1 MAEPE
6 LPSLDAEDVP
16 TRVAAVRELGLHGK
30 PDVIPRLVDLAR
42 TDSSPAIRLA
52 TAAAAAD
59 ILSRYRVGKRAKE
72 LNLEERRKLLAL
84 FNGIDPGVN
93 SGLFS
98 MLASLG
104 LPEAVGRISIG
115 LRDPRGGVR
124 VGAAVGL
131 LRLACS
137 VQAHGDKELERRI
150 VALLQ
155 DKRLK
160 PDALAEVAEVCAA
173 VGYVSAIPILDEL
186 ATSGGRSDVV
196 GTSLER
202 LQSFEANPPA
212 GGYSSDGRDAGEV
225 DDNPALGTAKLVLGP
240 SLSLLL
246 ENGKRTWG
254 DALKGSAL
262 RRLYIRP
269 PGAGEPVDAVQWK
282 GRTYYRVAQPELE
295 ELALEAI
302 DVEAIDL
309 AKAKKGGVQLNGRK
323 LKELFQE
330 QVRADTARGHFVKA
344 LIDLCVGDYEAAR
357 EELVAGGAM
366 KKIPTDL
373 HYFLGELAP
382 TKKAAKENLEAYLSK
397 TKGKGAF
404 AARATKLLKKK

>member
-1 MAEPE
+1 LAEPE

-30 PDVIPRLVDLAR
+30 PDIIPRLVELAR
-42 TDSSPAIRLA
+42 TDGSPAIRLA

-59 ILSRYRVGKRAKE
+59 ILSRYRVGPRAKE
-72 LNLEERRKLLAL
+72 LSLEERRKLLAL

-137 VQAHGDKELERRI
+137 VQAHGDEELEQRI

-173 VGYVSAIPILDEL
+173 VGYTSAIPVLDEL
-186 ATSGGRSDVV
+186 ATTGGQADVV

-202 LQSFEANPPA
+202 LQAFQANPPI

-225 DDNPALGTAKLVLGP
+225 DDSPALGTAKLALGP

-246 ENGKRTWG
+246 EKGKRTWG
-254 DALKGSAL
+254 EALDQPDL

-269 PGAGEPVDAVQWK
+269 IGAGEPVEAVQWR
-282 GRTYYRVAQPELE
+282 GRTWYRVSQAELE
-295 ELALEAI
+295 EIGLEAI

-309 AKAKKGGVQLNGRK
+309 PKAKKGGVQLNGRR

-330 QVRADTARGHFVKA
+330 QVRPDSARGRFLRA
-344 LIDLCVGDYEAAR
+344 LIDLCVGDVEAAR
-357 EELVAGGAM
+357 EELIAGAAM
-366 KKIPTDL
+366 KKVPPDL

-382 TKKAAKENLEAYLSK
+382 TKKAAKENLEAYLTK
-397 TKGKGAF
+397 TKGKGQF

>member
-16 TRVAAVRELGLHGK
+16 TRIAAVRELGLHGK
-30 PDVIPRLVDLAR
+30 PDIISRLVELAR
-42 TDSSPAIRLA
+42 TDASPAIRLA

-131 LRLACS
+131 LRLVCS

-160 PDALAEVAEVCAA
+160 PDALAEVAEVLCAA
-173 VGYVSAIPILDEL
+173 VGYHVRRDPRPARHERRAVGRGGHVPRTPAVVQPISRSA
-186 ATSGGRSDVV
+186 AT
-196 GTSLER
+196 
-202 LQSFEANPPA
+202 
-212 GGYSSDGRDAGEV
+212 SSDGRDAE
-225 DDNPALGTAKLVLGP
+225 
-240 SLSLLL
+240 
-246 ENGKRTWG
+246 
-254 DALKGSAL
+254 
-262 RRLYIRP
+262 
-269 PGAGEPVDAVQWK
+269 
-282 GRTYYRVAQPELE
+282 
-295 ELALEAI
+295 
-302 DVEAIDL
+302 
-309 AKAKKGGVQLNGRK
+309 
-323 LKELFQE
+323 
-330 QVRADTARGHFVKA
+330 
-344 LIDLCVGDYEAAR
+344 
-357 EELVAGGAM
+357 
-366 KKIPTDL
+366 
-373 HYFLGELAP
+373 
-382 TKKAAKENLEAYLSK
+382 
-397 TKGKGAF
+397 
-404 AARATKLLKKK
+404 

>member
-6 LPSLDAEDVP
+6 VPSLDAEDVP
-16 TRVAAVRELGLHGK
+16 TRVAAVRELGLHGQ
-30 PDVIPRLVDLAR
+30 PDIISRLVELAR

-59 ILSRYRVGKRAKE
+59 ILSRYRVGPRAKT
-72 LNLEERRKLLAL
+72 LGLEERRKLLAL

-137 VQAHGDKELERRI
+137 VQAHGDEELESRI

-173 VGYVSAIPILDEL
+173 VGYTSAIPVLEEL
-186 ATSGGRSDVV
+186 STSAGQADVV

-202 LQSFEANPPA
+202 LQALEANPPV
-212 GGYSSDGRDAGEV
+212 GGFSSDGRDAGEV
-225 DDNPALGTAKLVLGP
+225 DDSPALGTAKLALGP
-240 SLSLLL
+240 TLSLLL

-254 DALKGSAL
+254 DALTPPDM

-269 PGAGEPVDAVQWK
+269 IGAIEPVEALQWR
-282 GRTYYRVAQPELE
+282 GRTWYRVAQPELE
-295 ELALEAI
+295 EIGLEAI
-302 DVEAIDL
+302 DLEAIDL
-309 AKAKKGGVQLNGRK
+309 PKAKKGGVQLNGRR

-330 QVRADTARGHFVKA
+330 QVRPDSARGRFLRA
-344 LIDLCVGDYEAAR
+344 MIDLCVGDADAAR
-357 EELVAGGAM
+357 EELVAGAAM
-366 KKIPTDL
+366 KKIPPEL

-382 TKKAAKENLEAYLSK
+382 TKKAAKENLEAYISK
-397 TKGKGAF
+397 TKGKGPF

>member
-1 MAEPE
+1 LAEPE

-16 TRVAAVRELGLHGK
+16 TRVAAVRELGLHGV
-30 PDVIPRLVDLAR
+30 PDAIPRLVELAR
-42 TDSSPAIRLA
+42 TDASPAIRLA

-59 ILSRYRVGKRAKE
+59 ILSRYRVGPRAKK
-72 LNLEERRKLLAL
+72 LGMEERRKLLAL

-93 SGLFS
+93 SGPFS

-137 VQAHGDKELERRI
+137 VQAHGDKELESRI

-173 VGYVSAIPILDEL
+173 VGYRSAIPVLDDL
-186 ATSGGRSDVV
+186 ANKQGQADVV

-202 LQSFEANPPA
+202 LQALEANPA
-212 GGYSSDGRDAGEV
+212 VGGFASDGRDAGEV
-225 DDNPALGTAKLVLGP
+225 DDAPALGSAKLVLGP
-240 SLSLLL
+240 TLSLVL

-254 DALKGSAL
+254 DALTPKEL

-269 PGAGEPVDAVQWK
+269 IGAAEPVEAVQWK

-295 ELALEAI
+295 EIGLEAI
-302 DVEAIDL
+302 DMEAIDL
-309 AKAKKGGVQLNGRK
+309 VKAKKGGVQLNGRR
-323 LKELFQE
+323 LKELFHE
-330 QVRADTARGHFVKA
+330 QVKADNARARLLRA
-344 LIDLCVGDYEAAR
+344 LIDLCVGDVDAAR
-357 EELVAGGAM
+357 EELVAGAAM
-366 KKIPTDL
+366 KKVPPEL

-382 TKKAAKENLEAYLSK
+382 TKKAAKENLDAYLSK
-397 TKGKGAF
+397 TKGKGPF